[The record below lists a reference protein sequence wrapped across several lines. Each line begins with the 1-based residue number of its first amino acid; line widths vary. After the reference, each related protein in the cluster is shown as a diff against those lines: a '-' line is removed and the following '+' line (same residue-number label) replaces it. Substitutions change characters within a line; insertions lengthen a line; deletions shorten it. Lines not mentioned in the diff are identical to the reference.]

1 MGLFLHG
8 IETLLAGEC
17 ASLAEEDAIF
27 EEAPLEVWAW
37 EVGGGEHSAD
47 VESPCAASRDISWE
61 A

>member
-8 IETLLAGEC
+8 IGTLFVGEC

-27 EEAPLEVWAW
+27 DEAPLEVWAW

-47 VESPCAASRDISWE
+47 VESPCAASTDIS
-61 A
+61 